1 MFENGSQKKLDMALS
16 KKVYHIFGIGG
27 NSILGIY
34 ISFLATRFSVFTT
47 YEPFSGKVFSIDV
60 STIESVKIRDG
71 NTGDKVKFP
80 EKGQVHSIITSLN
93 NFRYDFCIPKIP
105 IKTGGWSYKIDIE
118 SEDTIASYYFN
129 DSWITVNGFVFYGD
143 KQYFQLFIAELADKR
158 AVHSS

>member
-1 MFENGSQKKLDMALS
+1 MAARKSLIWTFR
-16 KKVYHIFGIGG
+16 KRYIIFLALGGIA
-27 NSILGIY
+27 ILGIY

-47 YEPFSGKVFSIDV
+47 YEPFSGKVFSINA

-71 NTGDKVKFP
+71 NTGDKVKFT
-80 EKGQVHSIITSLN
+80 EKEQVHSIITYLN